1 MVTIN
6 INIKAAVSTEKQI
19 QIWGENPGKPLKY
32 RSLLC

>member
-6 INIKAAVSTEKQI
+6 INIKAAVSTKKQI